1 MIKINDHAHN
11 VNDDYDED
19 VSEDDGDDDDDGDD
33 VGGDAPLVR
42 NVLGTLNLGDIL
54 SQRETIAREMQV
66 LPYIVILENVFV
78 SSCILS
84 SILRDNEL
92 IAIEWLLSLLQY

>member
-1 MIKINDHAHN
+1 MLTMLMTIMMTMLVKTMATTTT
-11 VNDDYDED
+11 VMMLM
-19 VSEDDGDDDDDGDD
+19 VML
-33 VGGDAPLVR
+33 LVR

>member
-1 MIKINDHAHN
+1 MLMTIMMTMLVKTMATTTT
-11 VNDDYDED
+11 VMMLM
-19 VSEDDGDDDDDGDD
+19 VML
-33 VGGDAPLVR
+33 LVR

-78 SSCILS
+78 SSCIL
-84 SILRDNEL
+84 RDNEL

>member
-1 MIKINDHAHN
+1 MLMTIMMKMLVKTMATTTT
-11 VNDDYDED
+11 VMMLM
-19 VSEDDGDDDDDGDD
+19 VML
-33 VGGDAPLVR
+33 LVR

>member
-1 MIKINDHAHN
+1 MLMTIMMKMLVKTMATTTT
-11 VNDDYDED
+11 VMML
-19 VSEDDGDDDDDGDD
+19 V
-33 VGGDAPLVR
+33 VMLLVR

-66 LPYIVILENVFV
+66 LPYIVILKNVFV